1 MTGPL
6 TAGEPLAPNGRDI
19 GSQQDAATP
28 APRGKGSKRRRGLL
42 VRTARGLFGAVLGL
56 LLLVGVAGA
65 AGGYMAF
72 QHYSADLPDVD
83 GLRNYQPPVMSRV
96 YAGDSRLLAELASER
111 RIFVPISAIPPIVK
125 QAFIS
130 AEDQNLY
137 THPGVDPMAIIRA
150 AAFDVAHAGQGRRPI
165 GASTITQQVAKNMLL
180 DNQVSYSRKV
190 REAILAIR
198 IEQVLS
204 KERILE
210 LYLNE
215 IYLGMGSYGVVAAA
229 EAYFDKPLDKLTLP
243 EAAFLCALPK
253 APNNYNPFRFPD
265 AAKARRDWVLD
276 RMADDHAITTAQA
289 TAAKAD
295 PIIPSEFHRPP
306 PVPCAYWV
314 GEDLCL

>member
-6 TAGEPLAPNGRDI
+6 TAGKPLAPTGRDI
-19 GSQQDAATP
+19 RGQQEAAPP

-111 RIFVPISAIPPIVK
+111 RIFVPITAIPEPVR

-130 AEDQNLY
+130 AEDQNFY
-137 THPGVDPMAIIRA
+137 SHRGIDPLAITRA
-150 AAFDVAHAGQGRRPI
+150 AIFDLAHFGQGRRPI

-180 DNQVSYSRKV
+180 DGQVS
-190 REAILAIR
+190 I
-198 IEQVLS
+198 
-204 KERILE
+204 
-210 LYLNE
+210 
-215 IYLGMGSYGVVAAA
+215 
-229 EAYFDKPLDKLTLP
+229 
-243 EAAFLCALPK
+243 
-253 APNNYNPFRFPD
+253 
-265 AAKARRDWVLD
+265 AR
-276 RMADDHAITTAQA
+276 
-289 TAAKAD
+289 
-295 PIIPSEFHRPP
+295 
-306 PVPCAYWV
+306 
-314 GEDLCL
+314 